1 MLRSSHKKRQQTV
14 VLLHGLGRT
23 AGSMEK
29 VGQALRDEGYRIV
42 NLDYPSTRE
51 AIGVLAKDHLKP
63 VVDRITSAGQT
74 VHFVTHSLGGI
85 LVRSLMAEHG
95 GGKVGKVVML
105 SPPNQGSEVAEHL
118 QHNPLYR
125 NFLGPAGQ
133 ELGLAPD
140 ATPLQLG
147 AADFDLGIICGGRTS
162 DPWFAALFN
171 GPNDG
176 KVSVARARLAGMN
189 DFLVLP
195 HGHTFIM
202 QQPDVILQVSRYLD
216 KGSFSHSNSSSR
228 LRLPPTSHRLMARG
242 SSLYQAWKNNGF
254 SLN

>member
-1 MLRSSHKKRQQTV
+1 MRRAPHKKRRETV

-23 AGSMEK
+23 SGSMEK
-29 VGQALRDEGYRIV
+29 VGQALRHEGYRIV

-51 AIGVLAKDHLKP
+51 PIGVLAKDHLGP
-63 VVDRITSAGQT
+63 VVDRITSTGRT

-85 LVRSLMAEHG
+85 LVRTLMAKYG

-118 QHNPLYR
+118 KYNPLYR

-133 ELGLAPD
+133 ELGLSPD
-140 ATPLQLG
+140 STPLQLG

-162 DPWFAALFN
+162 DPWFAALFD

-176 KVSVARARLAGMN
+176 KVSVERARLDGMN

-202 QQPDVILQVSRYLD
+202 QQPAALRQISRYLD
-216 KGSFSHSNSSSR
+216 TGSFSHSNSSSR
-228 LRLPPTSHRLMARG
+228 LSLPPA
-242 SSLYQAWKNNGF
+242 
-254 SLN
+254 